1 MTRTAVIT
9 GASRG
14 IGAATAV
21 ELARHGYQVVIN
33 HRDSAEDAERVVAN
47 IAAFG
52 GDAVSI
58 RADVTQP
65 DDVAALVADTE
76 DLWGSID
83 VLVHNALLSYAIT
96 SYADLQWDQL
106 QDKLTREMH
115 AAFLLT
121 KAVTPGMVQ
130 RNYGRLV
137 YLSTVLSRH
146 PRAGMINLGVAKA
159 AMDQFVRYVAMEL
172 AVHGITANVVA
183 PVSPEDVAQSV
194 AFYAGD
200 DAGFTTGHWVPVNG
214 GLDMN

>member
-1 MTRTAVIT
+1 MIT

-21 ELARHGYQVVIN
+21 ELARRGYQVVVN
-33 HRDSAEDAERVVAN
+33 HRDSADEAERVVAQ
-47 IAAFG
+47 ITAFG

-58 RADVTQP
+58 RADVTKS
-65 DDVAALVADTE
+65 DDVATLVADTE

-83 VLVHNALLSYAIT
+83 VLVHSALLSYAIT
-96 SYADLQWDQL
+96 SYVDLQWDQL
-106 QDKLTREMH
+106 QDKLTREMR

-121 KAVTPGMVQ
+121 KAVTPGMVE

-146 PRAGMINLGVAKA
+146 PRAGMVTVGVAKA

-172 AVHGITANVVA
+172 AVHGITANLIA
-183 PVSPEDVAQSV
+183 PVSPDDVAESV
-194 AFYAGD
+194 AFFATD
-200 DAGFTTGHWVPVNG
+200 DAGPITGRWVPVNDDTG
-214 GLDMN
+214 IN